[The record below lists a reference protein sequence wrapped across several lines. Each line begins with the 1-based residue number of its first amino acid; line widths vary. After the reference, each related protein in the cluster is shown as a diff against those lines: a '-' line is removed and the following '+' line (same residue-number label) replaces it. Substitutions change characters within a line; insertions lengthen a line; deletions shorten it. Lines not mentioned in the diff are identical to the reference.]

1 MIDRWRNWTT
11 RLGAI
16 LLARFDKWFVSGG
29 AVWQTL
35 GVCVLIVI
43 VEIAWPTL
51 DPHWFW
57 LLVLLTVYSAI
68 TQPALAQ
75 ATSVQTEQLRL
86 IEERQNKEL
95 GELNELLTDVHEILR
110 ELEDSQRK
118 TDKDHW

>member
-1 MIDRWRNWTT
+1 
-11 RLGAI
+11 
-16 LLARFDKWFVSGG
+16 
-29 AVWQTL
+29 VWQTL

-95 GELNELLTDVHEILR
+95 KELNELLTDVHEILR

>member
-1 MIDRWRNWTT
+1 VINKWKNLTT

-16 LLARFDKWFVSGG
+16 LLTRFDKWFVSGA

-35 GVCVLIVI
+35 GVCVLIVV

-86 IEERQNKEL
+86 IEERQNNELAEL
-95 GELNELLTDVHEILR
+95 GELLEDVHEIIR
-110 ELEDSQRK
+110 KLENQTRRSDG
-118 TDKDHW
+118 DHW